1 MTFNASWYQY
11 HLNNSSRCMT
21 QYYRCLFSTTRYS
34 YDTSASNLNRSKNS
48 MNSFL
53 FKIDKEA
60 QNLSKN
66 ETWTRVLVEAFNINS
81 ILAISLTIFFLA
93 ILAFGFFFLLKKAN
107 FVGERYLKVQRKRF
121 FFLKCKKSDVKE
133 VKTSFNR
140 NFYFEI

>member
-1 MTFNASWYQY
+1 
-11 HLNNSSRCMT
+11 
-21 QYYRCLFSTTRYS
+21 
-34 YDTSASNLNRSKNS
+34 
-48 MNSFL
+48 MNSVL

-60 QNLSKN
+60 QNLTKN

-81 ILAISLTIFFLA
+81 ILAISFTIFFFI

-107 FVGERYLKVQRKRF
+107 FVGQRYLKVQRKRF
-121 FFLKCKKSDVKE
+121 FFLKSKKSDVKE

>member
-21 QYYRCLFSTTRYS
+21 QYYRCLFSTNRYS
-34 YDTSASNLNRSKNS
+34 YDTSASNLNRSKSS
-48 MNSFL
+48 MNSVL

-60 QNLSKN
+60 QNLTKN

-81 ILAISLTIFFLA
+81 ILAISFTIFFFI

-107 FVGERYLKVQRKRF
+107 FVGQRYLKVQRKRF
-121 FFLKCKKSDVKE
+121 FFLKSKKSDVKE

>member
-34 YDTSASNLNRSKNS
+34 YDTSASNLNRSKSS

-60 QNLSKN
+60 QNLTKN

-81 ILAISLTIFFLA
+81 IFARSFTIFFFI
-93 ILAFGFFFLLKKAN
+93 ILAFGFFF
-107 FVGERYLKVQRKRF
+107 Y
-121 FFLKCKKSDVKE
+121 
-133 VKTSFNR
+133 
-140 NFYFEI
+140 